1 MDKIGSHLKSSQMN
15 YSPIGTRGNAQTG
28 IRIMCRVL
36 SLSAA
41 YAAAVLSCP
50 FYGVT
55 PTRGRFVSS
64 ADICAPIYRAR
75 LDAACRELAALLLAD
90 VMPMLLRRPAQRIP
104 SITSPDG
111 SRAGVAVSTSGRRGD
126 RVRYSVS
133 KVRLLWCG
141 SGPGRR
147 TRGETGG

>member
-1 MDKIGSHLKSSQMN
+1 MN

-55 PTRGRFVSS
+55 LPEGVSLVLP
-64 ADICAPIYRAR
+64 DIRAPIYRAR

-90 VMPMLLRRPAQRIP
+90 AYADAAAAAGPADTFNYI
-104 SITSPDG
+104 
-111 SRAGVAVSTSGRRGD
+111 SG
-126 RVRYSVS
+126 
-133 KVRLLWCG
+133 WQ
-141 SGPGRR
+141 
-147 TRGETGG
+147 